1 MKIPRVALSALVALC
16 VVAGCGDASSSSPSS
31 HTAAAPKAESSAE
44 AVWTSDYDGA
54 LRIAAQDKKMVLA
67 AFTGSDWCPPCQR
80 LASEVFQTDVF
91 KRWAAKHFVLVEF
104 DFPRRTPIEPAVKA
118 RNETF
123 AKTLGIT
130 GFPTVVM
137 MNADGRELGRLGY
150 VPGGADAWIT
160 AAEKKIP
167 K

>member
-16 VVAGCGDASSSSPSS
+16 VVAGCGDASSSSSPT
-31 HTAAAPKAESSAE
+31 HTAAAPKAESAGE
-44 AVWTSDYDGA
+44 AAWTSDYDGA
-54 LRIAAQDKKMVLA
+54 QRIAARDGKMILA

-80 LASEVFQTDVF
+80 LASEVFQTAVF
-91 KRWAAKHFVLVEF
+91 KAWAAKHFVLVEF

-123 AKTLGIT
+123 RNMLGVT
-130 GFPTVVM
+130 GYPTVVIM
-137 MNADGRELGRLGY
+137 KSDGREVGRLGY

-160 AAEKKIP
+160 EAERKIP